1 MGPASD
7 DPVKDEK
14 NIKAHIAR
22 ENTKKDRRV
31 CTLWIMPGATHDSTV
46 VQFLQPSHV
55 LDVEEEWDTAAC
67 TFEQEYTWNSFS
79 RVPRIARQMR
89 HGDVRLLP
97 NGKLERLTTY
107 HLSDRKLKAWNKFTA
122 YYTPFGKIV
131 RKNNAYH
138 VFYTDPREEGEQTL
152 PDTSYYLCNAQGLL
166 VEKRDDLARCG
177 VIPTWSRCEHE
188 M

>member
-1 MGPASD
+1 M
-7 DPVKDEK
+7 
-14 NIKAHIAR
+14 
-22 ENTKKDRRV
+22 
-31 CTLWIMPGATHDSTV
+31 
-46 VQFLQPSHV
+46 

-107 HLSDRKLKAWNKFTA
+107 HLSDRQLKAWNKFTA

-166 VEKRDDLARCG
+166 VL
-177 VIPTWSRCEHE
+177 
-188 M
+188 